1 MRIDSDTSSFS
12 NAKYG
17 QSHTHHITECLHED
31 EKAKNNA
38 GAMGIKKD
46 TFTGKGGQENSVAD
60 PTGISYTTANRR
72 AGGLKFGKG
81 YIKGL
86 WDSMGDEGTS
96 GKAGSSMR
104 HKNDQGGIN
113 ALTSVIK
120 QGFPNYIINKWE
132 VVRDKVKVEVTSA
145 LRRFGKGGGSFSALS
160 NMASGSGNQNS
171 MENGFA
177 KDDEKSGTRSGKT
190 DMITAIEPDH
200 HLMDS
205 YNKAGSYCRLNENLS
220 YQKKSSP
227 KQSTEDE
234 EVLDND
240 R

>member
-17 QSHTHHITECLHED
+17 QSHTHHITECLHE
-31 EKAKNNA
+31 EENAKLNA
-38 GAMGIKKD
+38 GALGVKKD
-46 TFTGKGGQENSVAD
+46 TFTGNSGQEYSGTELNGSFYSTSD
-60 PTGISYTTANRR
+60 RR
-72 AGGLKFGKG
+72 VSGLKFGKG

-86 WDSMGDEGTS
+86 WDSMGEEGTS

-120 QGFPNYIINKWE
+120 EGFPNYIVNKWE
-132 VVRDKVKVEVTSA
+132 AVRERVKVEVTSA
-145 LRRFGKGGGSFSALS
+145 LRRFGKGGGSFSALP
-160 NMASGSGNQNS
+160 NMASGSGGQHN

-177 KDDEKSGTRSGKT
+177 KDDEKNGTRSGKT

-205 YNKAGSYCRLNENLS
+205 YNKGGSYCRLNENLS
-220 YQKKSSP
+220 YQKKGSQ
-227 KQSTEDE
+227 KQSADDE
-234 EVLDND
+234 
-240 R
+240 